1 VRAASLACL
10 LLALAPL
17 TQACAQDP
25 APTVRLLLERGRLD
39 EAEALARASG
49 PAALT
54 ELGDVLT
61 WRGRLAQA
69 DSVYRLASAGGGS
82 AARQALIGRAEIAA
96 RRGDRT
102 TARELAQSL
111 LGAYERRSGEWS
123 SQDRIAVARAQ
134 LLAGGTDA
142 AAVRR
147 ALTLLDEA
155 AALAPTDP
163 EATLRAADL
172 LLEKYNAPDAEAG
185 YGEVLQR
192 DSTNARARL
201 GIGRVRAFNGQGG
214 GLEAARAALRS
225 NPALVPAELLLA
237 RLHLE
242 AEAYDSAAAAV
253 ARALAVDSTA
263 IPAWATRAAIAWL
276 RADTVGWR
284 EAERRALAINPT
296 AADFYAEM
304 AEAAARH
311 RRYAD
316 AVTFAAEGTTLDPRT
331 PRALGVLGTNQLRV
345 GAIEPAR
352 QSLADAFALD
362 PFNLWHKNTLDLLDQ
377 LKGFTTVTSARFLLV
392 LPAAEADLLALYL
405 VPLLESAYDSLA
417 VRYDYRPPTPIR
429 LEVYDRHADFSVRTV
444 GLAGIGALGVSF
456 GTVLAMDAPSAR
468 PAGEF
473 NYASTAWHELAHTFT
488 LGASDNRV
496 PRWFSE
502 GLSVLEERR
511 TGRGWGMDVSLAFL
525 ETVAAGKLLPVSRI
539 NEGLVRPTYPA
550 QIGDSYLQASLVA
563 EMIEAE
569 HGVAGL
575 RAMLR
580 GFAQGFDQA
589 TVLQRVAGISPAA
602 MDQRF
607 DRWLRTRYAVP
618 LAVLAADSAGAV
630 VPNRIRRAVQE
641 GSTLLAGGD
650 AAGGLARLAE
660 AERLYPGYAGP
671 DGPAWP
677 IAKHYV
683 ATGRAADA
691 IPLLA
696 RITAR
701 GETALEPNLLEAR
714 VREEQGDLA
723 GAAAAMQ
730 RAVWIAPQVLAHH
743 ERLARLADGAG
754 NFPLALQERRAVVAL
769 GPPNLLEARYQVA
782 RALMRSGDRTA
793 ARREV
798 LAILE
803 HAPGFEKAQ
812 ELLLDLQG
820 GR

>member
-1 VRAASLACL
+1 MSRVSLAL
-10 LLALAPL
+10 ALLALAPL
-17 TQACAQDP
+17 THACAQEP
-25 APTVRLLLERGRLD
+25 APTVQALLDRGRLA
-39 EAEALARASG
+39 EAEALARAG
-49 PAALT
+49 GDATRVALG
-54 ELGDVLT
+54 EVLV
-61 WRGRLAQA
+61 WRGRLALA
-69 DSVYRLASAGGGS
+69 DSVFRLASAGGS
-82 AARQALIGRAEIAA
+82 MARQALIGRAEIAA
-96 RRGDRT
+96 RRGDRGA
-102 TARELAQSL
+102 ARELAASL
-111 LGAYERRSGEWS
+111 RGAYERRSEEWS
-123 SQDRIAVARAQ
+123 AHDRVAVARAE
-134 LLAGGTDA
+134 LLAGGGEA

-155 AALAPTDP
+155 AALDPTDP
-163 EATLRAADL
+163 DATLRAADL

-185 YGEVLQR
+185 YTEVLQR

-201 GIGRVRAFNGQGG
+201 GIGRVRAFNGQAG

-242 AEAYDSAAAAV
+242 AEAYDSASAAV

-263 IPAWATRAAIAWL
+263 IPAWATRASIAWL
-276 RADTVGWR
+276 RADTLGWR
-284 EAERRALAINPT
+284 AAERRALEINPT
-296 AADFYAEM
+296 TADFYAEM
-304 AEAAARH
+304 AETAARH
-311 RRYAD
+311 RRYTD
-316 AVTFAAEGTTLDPRT
+316 AVTFASQGTALDPRA

-345 GAIEPAR
+345 GAIESGR
-352 QSLADAFALD
+352 QALVDAFALD

-377 LKGFTTVTSARFLLV
+377 LKGFKTVTSPRFQLV

-417 VRYDYRPPTPIR
+417 TRYAYRPPTPIR

-468 PAGEF
+468 PPGEF

-488 LGASDNRV
+488 LGSSDNRV

-563 EMIEAE
+563 EMIEAD
-569 HGVAGL
+569 HGIAGL
-575 RAMLR
+575 RGMLR
-580 GFAQGFDQA
+580 GFSQGWDQA
-589 TVLQRVAGISPAA
+589 TVLQRVTGLTPAA

-618 LAVLAADSAGAV
+618 LASLGADSTRGRTSN
-630 VPNRIRRAVQE
+630 PIRRAVME
-641 GSTLLAGGD
+641 GSALLERGD
-650 AAGGLARLAE
+650 AAAGLARLAE

-677 IAKHYV
+677 LAKHYA

-714 VREEQGDLA
+714 VREAQGDLA
-723 GAAAAMQ
+723 GAATAMQ
-730 RAVWIAPQVLAHH
+730 RAVWIAPQVIAHH
-743 ERLARLADGAG
+743 ERLAQLADGAG
-754 NFPLALQERRAVVAL
+754 NVSLALLERRAVLAL

-798 LAILE
+798 LAMLE
-803 HAPGFEKAQ
+803 EAPGFEKAQ
-812 ELLLDLQG
+812 ELLLELQG